1 MDLEKHASLRVHSQ
15 AIKDQILMNSE
26 TKKQQK
32 LDYLEE
38 GRKVRQKLEEDKMKV
53 EGIKQRKL
61 GELKTLGIHDKYQH
75 DLAKKKIQW
84 AKPPKTHTSLFN
96 WKEPHTRLLKA
107 LLKLETASLALRW
120 LAKTPHSQTQV
131 CLKQIGLLYSSWKDS
146 FLSFSRL

>member
-38 GRKVRQKLEEDKMKV
+38 GRKVRQKLEEEKMKV

-61 GELKTLGIHDKYQH
+61 GELK
-75 DLAKKKIQW
+75 
-84 AKPPKTHTSLFN
+84 
-96 WKEPHTRLLKA
+96 
-107 LLKLETASLALRW
+107 
-120 LAKTPHSQTQV
+120 
-131 CLKQIGLLYSSWKDS
+131 
-146 FLSFSRL
+146 